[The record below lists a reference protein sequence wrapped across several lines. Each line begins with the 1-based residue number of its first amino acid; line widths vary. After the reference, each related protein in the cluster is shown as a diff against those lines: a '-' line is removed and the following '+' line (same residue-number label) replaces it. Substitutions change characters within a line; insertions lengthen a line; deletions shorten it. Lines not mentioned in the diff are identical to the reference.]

1 MLSVVAS
8 SRLVVRR
15 ACYTRAAFL
24 SSHSPFY
31 STTATFDNST
41 MLTTIDANYES
52 PVSWMES
59 FQSTWNNLVLENS
72 IWNMSSTL
80 KKRRAKMNKHKL
92 RKRRKKLRLK
102 SKK

>member
-8 SRLVVRR
+8 SSLFVRR
-15 ACYTRAAFL
+15 ACYTRAVIL

-31 STTATFDNST
+31 STTATLDNST
-41 MLTTIDANYES
+41 MLTTIDTYYES
-52 PVSWMES
+52 PVSWMQS
-59 FQSTWNNLVLENS
+59 FQSTWDNLVLENS